1 MKILIAY
8 YSRTKNT
15 KKLAE
20 ELAEELK
27 AEIDEIEDEKDRS
40 GWIGAF
46 IGGFDSLFKIKTPIK
61 NKKDPEKYDLIILGT
76 PVWARKM
83 TPAIRTYFYKYE
95 FKNIAFFSTSES
107 EETKQFTEMT
117 ILSKKPIATLSVKK
131 STINS
136 NKTNKKISEFI
147 NQIKNIIH

>member
-1 MKILIAY
+1 MKTLIAY
-8 YSRTKNT
+8 YSRTDNT

-20 ELAEELK
+20 KIAKELK
-27 AEIDEIEDEKDRS
+27 ADIDEIQDEKDRS

-46 IGGFDSLFKIKTPIK
+46 IGGFDSLFKIKTPIE

-76 PVWARKM
+76 PVWAGKM
-83 TPAIRTYFYKYE
+83 TPAIRTYFCKYE

-117 ILSKKPIATLSVKK
+117 LLSKKPITTLSIKK
-131 STINS
+131 SAINS
-136 NKTNKKISEFI
+136 NETNKKINELI
-147 NQIKNIIH
+147 HQLKQIK